1 MTNRVNVGLVAALA
15 AVIVVL
21 LGADIASANWGPRT
35 RWHMIHLADTWQ
47 RPKKQAGHV
56 PAYFLW
62 TYGTGVVGTPDN
74 GPGQT
79 IIDHEQKPF
88 FPPTLTLQV
97 PGDLPEAPPIVK
109 VDEAGVERYKAEMT
123 PEGQKALGD
132 AFSALGIRPSNAP
145 PP

>member
-1 MTNRVNVGLVAALA
+1 MTNRVKVGLVGALA

-35 RWHMIHLADTWQ
+35 RWHQIHLADTWQ

-62 TYGTGVVGTPDN
+62 TWGTGVVGTPDN

-79 IIDHEQKPF
+79 TIDHDQKPYV
-88 FPPTLTLQV
+88 PPTLTLEV
-97 PGDLPEAPPIVK
+97 PGDLPEAPPVVK
-109 VDEAGVERYKAEMT
+109 VDEAGVERVKAEMT
-123 PEGQKALGD
+123 TEGQQKLD
-132 AFSALGIRPSNAP
+132 EAFRALGIRPANAP